1 MAYHFLLA
9 EFEDIPQLYEIIKKR
24 VRWMDEKGLRQWNTT
39 DYLNVYPPSYFEDH
53 QRNGR
58 LYKLIKDTGEI
69 AAVMVLLD
77 IDARWPGYEA
87 MDSYFVHNFATDP
100 ALNGVGSMMLE
111 EAELLS
117 AKQGKK
123 YLRLDCPTHN
133 NYLNAFYESR
143 GYIKKGRC
151 VDGAY
156 TGVLREKKL

>member
-1 MAYHFLLA
+1 MLEQGISPDPGLGTGGLDTVHDAAHILPVELA
-9 EFEDIPQLYEIIKKR
+9 GAL
-24 VRWMDEKGLRQWNTT
+24 
-39 DYLNVYPPSYFEDH
+39 
-53 QRNGR
+53 
-58 LYKLIKDTGEI
+58 
-69 AAVMVLLD
+69 VLLD

-123 YLRLDCPTHN
+123 YLRLDCPIHN
-133 NYLNAFYESR
+133 NYLNDFYESR

-156 TGVLREKKL
+156 TGILREKKL